1 MKRAFIK
8 KIILLLICL
17 LPVTMIAQEKKPENK
32 GAISSHAQRRAA
44 RQKWK
49 DQRRQER
56 AEKKAISDHA
66 KRLQSKQTLK
76 RMKQEKKKSDRLR
89 NNKKES
95 FFVRLFKYKH

>member
-1 MKRAFIK
+1 MKRKYIK

-17 LPVTMIAQEKKPENK
+17 LPLGMVAQETKPENK
-32 GAISSHAQRRAA
+32 GAVSSHAQRRAA

-49 DQRRQER
+49 DQRNQER
-56 AEKKAISDHA
+56 AEKKAISNHA

-76 RMKQEKKKSDRLR
+76 RMKEEKKKSERLR